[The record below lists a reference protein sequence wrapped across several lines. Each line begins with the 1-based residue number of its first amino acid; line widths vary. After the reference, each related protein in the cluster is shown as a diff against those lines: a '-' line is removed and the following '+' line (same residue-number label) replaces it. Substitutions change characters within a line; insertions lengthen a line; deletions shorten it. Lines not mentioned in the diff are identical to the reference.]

1 MPYSPEFQ
9 KERQVA
15 EVRKK
20 AEEDLLAQLKRQAAA
35 HSQHLREV
43 LSVQEEDYNHRLKM
57 ILGEGIAVERR
68 KLESTIFIYFLGQR
82 GAPVAAFDC
91 LAHCFFLRCGL
102 AFCSFLILFD
112 RR

>member
-1 MPYSPEFQ
+1 M
-9 KERQVA
+9 A

-35 HSQHLREV
+35 HSQHLKEV

-68 KLESTIFIYFLGQR
+68 KLESTYM
-82 GAPVAAFDC
+82 VAAVFDGLPC
-91 LAHCFFLRCGL
+91 CFFKRQCTMG
-102 AFCSFLILFD
+102 
-112 RR
+112 